1 MNIYEALEHCSH
13 VNRIYFMWKHDL
25 KFDQT
30 REKWTEQQLLNNT
43 NRKTFNGFK
52 KWERTPE
59 YKALLAIYLD
69 SQMASDL
76 EEIYEKVA
84 ESAKSGESAS
94 VKLYLALT
102 KELQAQKKTAIQF
115 LNSTEYEEDEP
126 EEDDDLDL
134 D

>member
-1 MNIYEALEHCSH
+1 MNKTIYEALEHCSV
-13 VNRIYFMWKHDL
+13 VNRTYFMWKHGL

-30 REKWTEQQLLNNT
+30 REKWTEQQLLTNT

-69 SQMASDL
+69 SRMASDL

-84 ESAKSGESAS
+84 ENAKSGESAS

-102 KELQAQKKTAIQF
+102 KELQAQKKAAIQF
-115 LNSTEYEEDEP
+115 LNSSDVVEEEEDE
-126 EEDDDLDL
+126 DLDL
-134 D
+134 E